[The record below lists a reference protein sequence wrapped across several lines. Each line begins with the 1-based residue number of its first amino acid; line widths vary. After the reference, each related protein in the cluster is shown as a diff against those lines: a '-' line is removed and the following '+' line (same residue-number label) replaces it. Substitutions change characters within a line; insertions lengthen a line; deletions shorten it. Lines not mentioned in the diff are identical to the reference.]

1 MLKLSFIVPAE
12 FVNQI
17 NEMLLEE
24 DTLSISMLDADVNT
38 EAEEAIFGEHP
49 NQDSQYWKRTI
60 VNISVLDQSIANNL
74 INKIQSE
81 SNLDIQFNIETIADI
96 DWVKQTQSQFNPI
109 QINEK
114 LWIIPTWHQIQ
125 QHNAINIILDP
136 GLAFGTGS
144 HPTTQLCLN
153 WLTENIRPSMSCL
166 DYGCGSGILAIAA
179 EKLGAQEIIGT
190 DIDLQ
195 AIQASIDNAKNNHC
209 TLSKFIS
216 SEENISG
223 QYDIVVA
230 NILSS
235 ALKVLAPVISN
246 YTKSHGKIALSGILK
261 QQEDEIKVAYKDW
274 FEFDRSQELDGW
286 LLMSATKKPK
296 AFLYL

>member
-1 MLKLSFIVPAE
+1 MFKLSFTVPAQ

-17 NEMLLEE
+17 NEILLEE
-24 DTLSISMLDADVNT
+24 DGILSISMLDADVDT

-49 NQDSQYWKRTI
+49 NQDSQYWNRTTVHI
-60 VNISVLDQSIANNL
+60 TIQDPSTANDL
-74 INKIQSE
+74 IEKIKSQM
-81 SNLDIQFNIETIADI
+81 NLDIKFDLETIQDV

-109 QINEK
+109 QINKK

-125 QHNAINIILDP
+125 QADAINIILDP

-144 HPTTQLCLN
+144 HPTTKLCLN
-153 WLTENIRPSMSCL
+153 WLTENIKSGMSCL

-179 EKLGAQEIIGT
+179 EKLGAHEIIGT

-195 AIQASIDNAKNNHC
+195 AIQASNDNAKNNDC
-209 TLSKFIS
+209 TLTKFIS

-235 ALKVLAPVISN
+235 ALKVLAPVISS
-246 YTKSHGKIALSGILK
+246 YTKPQGRVALSGILK
-261 QQEDEIKVAYKDW
+261 QQENEIKAAYESW
-274 FEFDRSQELDGW
+274 FDFDRSQELDGW
-286 LLMSATKKPK
+286 LCMSATKKI
-296 AFLYL
+296 